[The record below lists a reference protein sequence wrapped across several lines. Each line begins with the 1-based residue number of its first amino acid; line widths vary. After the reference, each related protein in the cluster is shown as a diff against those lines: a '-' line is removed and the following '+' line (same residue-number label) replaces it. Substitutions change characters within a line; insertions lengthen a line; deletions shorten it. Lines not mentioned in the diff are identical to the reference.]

1 MTAVSYQLA
10 IVGAGPAGIAAALEA
25 AACGA
30 RVALFDQQ
38 PRPGGQ
44 IYRDVERGETS
55 LLGEDYASGKDLVAK
70 LRRAEVHY
78 FPSSRVWHLET
89 GSLGVLTDGV
99 TREYAAERVLI
110 ATGAQERPMPIP
122 GWQLPGVMGA
132 GAAQV
137 LLKSAT
143 LVPSSPPLLAGCGP
157 LLWLLAWQYLRAGVE
172 IGAIVDTAPRGNRW
186 PALAKLPRA
195 LAAADYLVKG
205 LGLIG
210 AVKRAR
216 VPCYRHATALAAH
229 GESRLQA
236 LEFDCAGRRHRLGS
250 ELLLL
255 HHGVIPVV
263 NIADA
268 AGCRIGWSETQ
279 QCWRVEVDAWGQTSV
294 PGIFAAGDGAAIGG
308 ARVAQLSGSLA
319 GLQIA
324 FQLGLIDQSRRNR
337 LARPLFRA
345 RARHLAVRPFLDA
358 YYRLGDANLLPPD
371 ETLVCRCEEVSAGE
385 IRAVAARGC
394 SGPNQ
399 AKAFTRCG
407 MGPCQGR
414 LCGATVEQLF
424 ARERG
429 VGVDA
434 IGRYRARP
442 PLQPIT
448 LGQLAAS
455 PGDENE

>member
-1 MTAVSYQLA
+1 
-10 IVGAGPAGIAAALEA
+10 
-25 AACGA
+25 
-30 RVALFDQQ
+30 
-38 PRPGGQ
+38 
-44 IYRDVERGETS
+44 
-55 LLGEDYASGKDLVAK
+55 
-70 LRRAEVHY
+70 
-78 FPSSRVWHLET
+78 
-89 GSLGVLTDGV
+89 
-99 TREYAAERVLI
+99 
-110 ATGAQERPMPIP
+110 MPFP

-137 LLKSAT
+137 LLKSAA
-143 LVPSSPPLLAGCGP
+143 LVPSTPPLLAGCGP
-157 LLWLLAWQYLRAGVE
+157 LLWLLAWQYLRAGVG

-186 PALAKLPRA
+186 PALAQLPRA
-195 LAAADYLVKG
+195 LAAGDYLVKG

-210 AVKRAR
+210 AVKRAG
-216 VPCYRHATALAAH
+216 VPCYRHASGLVAS
-229 GESRLQA
+229 GENRLQA
-236 LEFDCAGRRHRLGS
+236 LEFDCAGSRHRLEAG
-250 ELLLL
+250 LLLL

-268 AGCRIGWSETQ
+268 AGCRIDWNETQ
-279 QCWRVEVDAWGQTSV
+279 QSWRVEVDAWGQTSV
-294 PGIFAAGDGAAIGG
+294 PAIFAAGDGVAIGG
-308 ARVAQLSGSLA
+308 VHAAKLSGSLA
-319 GLQIA
+319 GLQVA
-324 FQLGLIDQSRRNR
+324 FQLGSIDQSRRDR

-358 YYRLGDANLLPPD
+358 YYRLSESSLLPPD
-371 ETLVCRCEEVSAGE
+371 ETLACRCEEVSAGE

-424 ARERG
+424 AHERG
-429 VGVDA
+429 VGVET

-448 LGQLAAS
+448 LGQLASS
-455 PGDENE
+455 PGDEK